1 MTKTNDVTDS
11 GMRLEI
17 DRLLNGTPLASLV
30 TLEGDETTSEVL
42 QYVKNELAYKKW
54 RELEEAR
61 GRNQ

>member
-30 TLEGDETTSEVL
+30 TLVGDETTSEVL

-54 RELEEAR
+54 REAEEAR